1 MRPFLLFIVTSF
13 NMFSLSLLY
22 HSILFSITKRYELF
36 SIILFNTFIFHWN
49 SVRSYS
55 LFGWSLYP
63 FFSFIYSNLAKH
75 CLFCRCRFSFCYIK
89 SICWFYSIPFSR
101 NKSKNVFNQSFWNV
115 FLPLPFSASS
125 SLNLFN
131 LSSICHP
138 LSKTSTDT
146 TPKAS
151 FKTFVHCFSFYSK
164 NNQENLNKQGW
175 WIMMWRG
182 IENLRGN
189 NPLLYSSLIRSLLL
203 SLLFFA
209 FFIP

>member
-1 MRPFLLFIVTSF
+1 MEFSSF
-13 NMFSLSLLY
+13 
-22 HSILFSITKRYELF
+22 LFSFWLIFVSFFLFYLF
-36 SIILFNTFIFHWN
+36 SN
-49 SVRSYS
+49 S
-55 LFGWSLYP
+55 
-63 FFSFIYSNLAKH
+63 AKH
-75 CLFCRCRFSFCYIK
+75 CLFCRCRFSLCYIK

-115 FLPLPFSASS
+115 FLPSPFFASSS

-175 WIMMWRG
+175 WIMVWRG

-189 NPLLYSSLIRSLLL
+189 NPLFFSSLIRSLLL

-209 FFIP
+209 FSIS